1 MNNIIQMATAVHA
14 SVHEV
19 DEHNSVI
26 VFTETQLNEFAN
38 HLNPDIAVFRQLW
51 LVLSKLRR
59 SSIDYLKYKSQED
72 SDELVYFIGQAYDV
86 LQENEKLFFNKGA
99 E

>member
-1 MNNIIQMATAVHA
+1 MNNIIEMATAVNA

-19 DEHNSVI
+19 DGHNSVI

-38 HLNPDIAVFRQLW
+38 RLNPDIAVFRQLW

-59 SSIDYLKYKSQED
+59 SSIDYLNYKTQED
-72 SDELVYFIGQAYDV
+72 NDELVYFIGKAYDV
-86 LQENEKLFFNKGA
+86 LQENEKLFFNKGIK
-99 E
+99 

>member
-1 MNNIIQMATAVHA
+1 MNNIIEIATAVNA

-19 DEHNSVI
+19 DKHNSVI

-38 HLNPDIAVFRQLW
+38 RLNPDIVVFRQLW

-59 SSIDYLKYKSQED
+59 SSIDYLNYKTQED
-72 SDELVYFIGQAYDV
+72 NDELVYFIGKAYDV
-86 LQENEKLFFNKGA
+86 LQENEKLFFNKGIK
-99 E
+99 